1 VKRLD
6 RPWLWIDLEN
16 TPHVL
21 FLEPF
26 VVRLRREGWDVRVTA
41 KPQSQTLELAAAR
54 GLRAQP
60 VGHGDF
66 AGLIEKLVGGGRRA
80 FALLRWLARESGRPS
95 VLLSSS
101 RSACLA
107 AFIARVPAITL
118 LDYEH
123 SELRP
128 FALGARVWLPDV
140 LRSVALPSRLARLAR
155 FYPGLKENLY
165 LDDWQFDRVAE
176 RRALSAG
183 AGDYL
188 VVARPP
194 AATAHYAN
202 DRSEQLWFA
211 AIEGVLA
218 WPQAR
223 VVLSPR
229 TNLQYGELRSRLSAH
244 RAVTIL
250 ERVVPGPGLVA
261 AADLVIGGGGTM
273 NREAAVLGVPV
284 WSVFCGPTP
293 RIDVVLSAEGR
304 LRWVRSEPEL
314 GEALVAGPPKLGTRR
329 GPFPD
334 GFAAIYDDICAQLRI
349 AASPIASPPTT
360 VANLSL

>member
-1 VKRLD
+1 V
-6 RPWLWIDLEN
+6 RPWVWVDLEN

-26 VVRLRREGWDVRVTA
+26 IRRLREDGWRAAVTA
-41 KPQSQTLELAAAR
+41 KPQAQTLELAEAR
-54 GLRAQP
+54 GFCAQP
-60 VGHGDF
+60 VGQGDF
-66 AGLIEKLVGGGRRA
+66 AGLIERLVGGGRRA
-80 FALLRWLARESGRPS
+80 LALLRWLAREGGRPS
-95 VLLSSS
+95 LLLSSS
-101 RSACLA
+101 RSASLA
-107 AFIARVPAITL
+107 AFIARVPAIGL

-140 LRSVALPSRLARLAR
+140 LRSVELPSRVARLAR

-165 LDDWQFDRVAE
+165 LDNWQFDRITE
-176 RRALSAG
+176 RRALSAEDG
-183 AGDYL
+183 HYL
-188 VVARPP
+188 IVTRPP
-194 AATAHYAN
+194 ATTAHYAN
-202 DRSEQLWFA
+202 DRSMQLWFA
-211 AIEGVLA
+211 AIEGVLD
-218 WPQAR
+218 WPRVR
-223 VVLSPR
+223 VVVSPR
-229 TNLQYGELRSRLSAH
+229 SESQHVELKSRLSAH

-293 RIDVVLSAEGR
+293 RIDAELSAEGR
-304 LRWVRSEPEL
+304 LRWVRSQPEL
-314 GEALVAGPPKLGTRR
+314 SEALAAGPPKLGTRR

-334 GFAAIYDDICAQLRI
+334 GLAAIYDDIRAQLGM
-349 AASPIASPPTT
+349 AASSVASPPPTE
-360 VANLSL
+360 ADLSL